1 MKIKLHA
8 LQTLMKT
15 INYENCPREH
25 AHIHGAG
32 ISHTA
37 YLGPLLFASCID
49 VKYDPAKGQW
59 ARSAGAQFEF
69 TLRERA

>member
-1 MKIKLHA
+1 MKIA
-8 LQTLMKT
+8 P
-15 INYENCPREH
+15 EN
-25 AHIHGAG
+25 IHGEG